1 MRFLDYFS
9 KAKAEKCNEQD
20 LSVFD
25 TFEIIIPCPVP
36 YHLDVGAAVSL
47 EVTTKAS
54 LRGKKI
60 SENLD
65 F

>member
-1 MRFLDYFS
+1 MRFLEYLS
-9 KAKAEKCNEQD
+9 KAKAEKCDEQD

-25 TFEIIIPCPVP
+25 TFEIITPCPVP

-47 EVTTKAS
+47 KATTKVS

-60 SENLD
+60 SENVDL
-65 F
+65 